1 MRRRCVNGD
10 ARGSGGAKT
19 VALHLSPSHVRAEK
33 SGETMRIAAMLAL
46 ALAVNGAAYAQAT
59 DATRAANAEMSRT
72 LPWSDR
78 EDEDFAARGFIAA
91 PDASQIR
98 SDAGA
103 VVWDFTAY
111 DFLQGEAPET
121 VNPSLWRHAQL
132 LVRAGLFQVT
142 DRVYQVRG
150 FDVANMTIVVGDTG
164 LIIIDPLTSRETA
177 AAALALARRTLGD
190 RPVVA
195 VIYTHSHADHFGGVR
210 GVVDDADVAAGRVQ
224 IVAPQGFME
233 HAIAENVIAGNAM
246 GRRAMLQ
253 FGAGLAPGPEGQM
266 TSGIG
271 AAISAG
277 TFTLIPPTHSISHTG
292 ETLIID
298 GVGIEFQLT
307 PETEAPAEMNFF
319 FPDFGVLH
327 MAENANASMHNVLTP
342 RGALVRDAKAWAD
355 YLTEALR
362 LYGERTQ
369 IMVTSH
375 AWPRFGGERVRDF
388 IASHRDAY
396 KFLHDQTVRL
406 MNAGFTDREIAEQV
420 RLPEALAS
428 RWFNRGYYG
437 TMMHNSRAVYQRYMG
452 WYDGNPAN
460 LNPLPPEEEAVRFVR
475 AMGGP
480 DRVLA
485 EGQRAFDEGDYRW
498 AARVLNHLVFA
509 EPSHTAAR
517 ALLARTHRQMAYQA
531 ESAIWRNM
539 YLVAAQELE
548 SGVTPRSVDVQ
559 SADFVAAT
567 PTGYVLDLLAVRLN
581 PGRLGAR
588 SFAFNLVFP
597 ERNERF
603 AVTIR
608 NGVLVHERDVT
619 LADAP
624 TITSPRP
631 VFLQAMATQSM
642 ARAVSR
648 GDIRITG
655 DRRALR
661 GLGDVFDTPDPNFAV
676 VTP

>member
-1 MRRRCVNGD
+1 MR
-10 ARGSGGAKT
+10 A
-19 VALHLSPSHVRAEK
+19 
-33 SGETMRIAAMLAL
+33 IAALLLTAAL
-46 ALAVNGAAYAQAT
+46 ATSAHAQAT
-59 DATRAANAEMSRT
+59 EATRAANAEMARA
-72 LPWSDR
+72 LPWADR
-78 EDEDFAARGFIAA
+78 EDEDFASRGFIAGPEA
-91 PDASQIR
+91 PQIR
-98 SDAGA
+98 AADGA
-103 VVWDFTAY
+103 LVWDFAAY
-111 DFLQGEAPET
+111 DFLQGDAPET
-121 VNPSLWRHAQL
+121 VNPSLWRHARL
-132 LVRAGLFQVT
+132 IAHAGLFQVS

-150 FDVANMTIVVGDTG
+150 FDVSNMTIVVGDTG

-177 AAALALARRTLGD
+177 AAALQLARRAVGD

-210 GVVDDADVAAGRVQ
+210 GVVDSADVAAGRVQ
-224 IVAPQGFME
+224 IIAPEGFME
-233 HAIAENVIAGNAM
+233 HAVTENVIAGNAM
-246 GRRAMLQ
+246 GRRAMFQ
-253 FGAGLAPGPEGQM
+253 FGSGLIPGPEGQM

-271 AAISAG
+271 IAISTG
-277 TFTLIPPTHSISHTG
+277 SLTLIPPTRTISHTG
-292 ETLIID
+292 ETMTVD
-298 GVGIEFQLT
+298 GVRIEFQIT
-307 PETEAPAEMNFF
+307 PQTEAPAEMNFF
-319 FPDFGVLH
+319 FPDFGVLCL
-327 MAENANASMHNVLTP
+327 AENANASMHNVLTP

-362 LYGERTQ
+362 LYGDRTE

-375 AWPRFGGERVRDF
+375 AWPRFGGDRVRDF

-396 KFLHDQTVRL
+396 KYLHDQTVRL
-406 MNAGFTDREIAEQV
+406 MNAGYTDREVAEQV

-452 WYDGNPAN
+452 WYDANPAN
-460 LNPLPPEEEAVRFVR
+460 LNPLPPVEEAVRFVR
-475 AMGGP
+475 AMGGAE
-480 DRVLA
+480 RVLA

-509 EPSHTAAR
+509 DPANTGAR

-539 YLVAAQELE
+539 YLVAARELE
-548 SGVTPRSVDVQ
+548 NGVTARSSSVQ
-559 SADFVAAT
+559 SIDLVAAT
-567 PTGYVLDLLAVRLN
+567 PTSYVLDLLAVRLN
-581 PGRLGAR
+581 PDRLGAR

-631 VFLQAMATQSM
+631 VFLQALATQSM
-642 ARAVSR
+642 ARAVTR
-648 GDIRITG
+648 GDIHITG
-655 DRRALR
+655 NRRSLQ
-661 GLGDVFDTPDPNFAV
+661 GLGEVFDNPEPSFAI